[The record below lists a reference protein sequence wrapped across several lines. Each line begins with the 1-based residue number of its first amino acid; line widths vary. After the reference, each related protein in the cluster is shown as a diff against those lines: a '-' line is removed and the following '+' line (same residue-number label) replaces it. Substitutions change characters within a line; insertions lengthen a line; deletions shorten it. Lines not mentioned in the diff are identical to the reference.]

1 MKFTDASLK
10 AFKSKTE
17 RYEAWETN
25 GKGFGLR
32 VSPAGRKTFIFMY
45 RFNGVARR
53 MTIGTYPALTLSEA
67 HELHAKARQKL
78 EKGIDPGVESVKGK
92 RKARE
97 AYTVIELVDD
107 YIERHAKRKKRSWKE
122 DDRVLR
128 KDVVPRW
135 GKRKAGSIT
144 RLDVVNLLDKV
155 RDRAEAVG
163 GRGVQANRTLEII
176 RKMFNFGVGRSIV
189 ESNPCAVIETP
200 AKENKRDRILSE
212 NEIKVF
218 WDNIDQS
225 RMEAGT
231 CLLLRLQFVTMQR
244 RGEAV
249 LIEKADIDLKSRW
262 WTQPKEK
269 VKNNQAHRVWLTDL
283 AMEIIREAL
292 DLSGDSRWLFPGRY
306 KENHITPQAV
316 SHALRDAQINNPKQ
330 KLIDVFEIPRFTPHD
345 LRRTGATH
353 ATGAGV
359 TRFII
364 GKVLN
369 HVDQSVTSRYDLHK
383 YDSEIQGALETWA
396 RKLESIITGHSAR
409 KIIKLRRE
417 I

>member
-1 MKFTDASLK
+1 VKFTYASLK
-10 AFKSKTE
+10 AFKPKTE

-45 RFNGVARR
+45 RFDGVARR

-78 EKGIDPGVESVKGK
+78 EKGSDPGVELVKGK
-92 RKARE
+92 RNARE

-144 RLDVVNLLDKV
+144 RLDVVNLLDEV
-155 RDRAEAVG
+155 RDRAEAIG
-163 GRGVQANRTLEII
+163 GRGVQANRTLEIV

-189 ESNPCAVIETP
+189 EFNPCAVIETP
-200 AKENKRDRILSE
+200 AKENKRDRVLSE
-212 NEIKVF
+212 NEIKIF
-218 WDNIDQS
+218 WNNIDKS

-231 CLLLRLQFVTMQR
+231 RLLLKLQLVTMQR
-244 RGEAV
+244 KGEV
-249 LIEKADIDLKSRW
+249 VQIEKADIDLNSRW

-269 VKNNQAHRVWLTDL
+269 VKNDQTHRVWLTDTAL
-283 AMEIIREAL
+283 EIIREAMEF
-292 DLSGDSRWLFPGRY
+292 SGDSQWLFPGRY
-306 KENHITPQAV
+306 IDNHITPQAV
-316 SHALRDAQINNPKQ
+316 SHALRDAQIKNPKQ
-330 KLIDVFEIPRFTPHD
+330 KLIDVFGITRFTPHD
-345 LRRTGATH
+345 LRRTAATH

-383 YDSEIQGALETWA
+383 YDSEKRQALETWG
-396 RKLESIITGHSAR
+396 RKLESIITGQPAG
-409 KIIKLRRE
+409 KIVELRRK
-417 I
+417 

>member
-1 MKFTDASLK
+1 VKLTDASLRALK
-10 AFKSKTE
+10 PKTE
-17 RYEAWETN
+17 RYETWESN

-45 RFNGVARR
+45 RFDGVARR

-97 AYTVIELVDD
+97 AYTVLELVDD

-122 DDRVLR
+122 DDRILH
-128 KDVVPRW
+128 KDIIPRW

-144 RLDVVNLLDKV
+144 RLDVVELLDEV
-155 RDRAEAVG
+155 RDRAEAIG

-189 ESNPCAVIETP
+189 EFNPCTVIETP
-200 AKENKRDRILSE
+200 AKENKRDRVLSE
-212 NEIKVF
+212 NEIKIF
-218 WDNIDQS
+218 WSNIDKS
-225 RMEAGT
+225 RMEAET
-231 CLLLRLQFVTMQR
+231 RLLLKLQLVTMQR
-244 RGEAV
+244 KGEV
-249 LIEKADIDLKSRW
+249 VQIEKADIDLNSRW

-269 VKNNQAHRVWLTDL
+269 VKNNQTHRVWLTDIAL
-283 AMEIIREAL
+283 EIIREAME
-292 DLSGDSRWLFPGRY
+292 LSGDSQWLFPGRF
-306 KENHITPQAV
+306 EDRHITPQAV
-316 SHALRDAQINNPKQ
+316 SHALRDAQINNPNQ
-330 KLIDVFEIPRFTPHD
+330 KLIDVFGIPRFTPHD

-369 HVDQSVTSRYDLHK
+369 HVDHSITSRYDLHE

-396 RKLESIITGHSAR
+396 RKLESIITGQPAR
-409 KIIKLRRE
+409 KIVELRRNR
-417 I
+417 

>member
-1 MKFTDASLK
+1 VKFTDASLRALK
-10 AFKSKTE
+10 PKTE
-17 RYEAWETN
+17 RYEAWESN

-32 VSPAGRKTFIFMY
+32 VSPVGRKTFIFMY
-45 RFNGVARR
+45 RFDGMARR
-53 MTIGTYPALTLSEA
+53 MTIGTYPALTLSQA

-78 EKGIDPGVESVKGK
+78 EKGIDPGVDSVKGK
-92 RKARE
+92 RTARE

-122 DDRVLR
+122 DDRILR
-128 KDVVPRW
+128 KDIVPRW

-144 RLDVVNLLDKV
+144 RLDVVNLLDEV
-155 RDRAEAVG
+155 RE
-163 GRGVQANRTLEII
+163 GVQANRTLEII

-212 NEIKVF
+212 KEIKVF

-225 RMEAGT
+225 RMETGT
-231 CLLLRLQFVTMQR
+231 RLLLNLQLVTMQR
-244 RGEAV
+244 RGEV
-249 LIEKADIDLKSRW
+249 VQIEKADIDLKSRW

-269 VKNNQAHRVWLTDL
+269 VKNNKAHRVWMTDI
-283 AMEIIREAL
+283 AMEIIREAM

-306 KENHITPQAV
+306 KEKHITPQAV
-316 SHALRDAQINNPKQ
+316 SHALRDAQINDPKQ
-330 KLIDVFEIPRFTPHD
+330 KLIDVFGIPRFTPHD
-345 LRRTGATH
+345 LRRTAATH
-353 ATGAGV
+353 TTGAGV

-369 HVDQSVTSRYDLHK
+369 HVDHSITSRYDLHE

-396 RKLESIITGHSAR
+396 RKLDSIITGRSAGKVIELKR
-409 KIIKLRRE
+409 K
-417 I
+417 

>member
-1 MKFTDASLK
+1 MKLTDASLRALK
-10 AFKSKTE
+10 PKTE
-17 RYEAWETN
+17 RYETWETN

-45 RFNGVARR
+45 RFDGVARR

-78 EKGIDPGVESVKGK
+78 DKGIDPGVESVKGK

-97 AYTVIELVDD
+97 AYTVLELVDD

-122 DDRVLR
+122 DDRILH
-128 KDVVPRW
+128 KDIIPRW

-144 RLDVVNLLDKV
+144 RLDVVELLDEV
-155 RDRAEAVG
+155 RDRAEAIG

-189 ESNPCAVIETP
+189 EFNPCTVIETP
-200 AKENKRDRILSE
+200 AKENKRDRVLSE
-212 NEIKVF
+212 NEIKIF
-218 WDNIDQS
+218 WSNIDKS
-225 RMEAGT
+225 RMEAET
-231 CLLLRLQFVTMQR
+231 RLLLKLQLVTMQR
-244 RGEAV
+244 KGEV
-249 LIEKADIDLKSRW
+249 VQIEKADIDLKSRW

-269 VKNNQAHRVWLTDL
+269 VKNNQIHRVWLTDI
-283 AMEIIREAL
+283 AMGIIREAM

-306 KENHITPQAV
+306 EDKHITPQAV
-316 SHALRDAQINNPKQ
+316 SHALRDAQIDNPKQ
-330 KLIDVFEIPRFTPHD
+330 KLIDVFGIPRFTPHD

-369 HVDQSVTSRYDLHK
+369 HVDHSITSRYDLHE

-396 RKLESIITGHSAR
+396 RKLESIITGQPAR
-409 KIIKLRRE
+409 KIVELRRNR
-417 I
+417 